1 MQDHSQEEPDTR
13 QRTSSLV
20 HNLDQQKLAMNMAL
34 MQARQHAMHLEQ
46 LVHSPR
52 VRAPAGASEA
62 QEAVHG
68 CEAFVTDVCLS
79 LDELS
84 ADSFADPLF
93 ADIVD
98 LEELRVFCHEISDQ
112 FNEGF
117 LSSEHDAAE
126 TLEEALN
133 SLETAKESL
142 ELANQMLN
150 AHIAPTE
157 VCSLPMSEL
166 KQVCGPECVW
176 A

>member
-34 MQARQHAMHLEQ
+34 MQARQHASHLDQ
-46 LVHSPR
+46 LVHSPQR
-52 VRAPAGASEA
+52 KARASE
-62 QEAVHG
+62 EAVHG
-68 CEAFVTDVCLS
+68 CEAFMTDVCLS

-84 ADSFADPLF
+84 ADSLADPLF

-117 LSSEHDAAE
+117 LSNEHDAAE
-126 TLEEALN
+126 TLEEALI

-150 AHIAPTE
+150 AHTAPTE

-166 KQVCGPECVW
+166 KQVCGC
-176 A
+176 